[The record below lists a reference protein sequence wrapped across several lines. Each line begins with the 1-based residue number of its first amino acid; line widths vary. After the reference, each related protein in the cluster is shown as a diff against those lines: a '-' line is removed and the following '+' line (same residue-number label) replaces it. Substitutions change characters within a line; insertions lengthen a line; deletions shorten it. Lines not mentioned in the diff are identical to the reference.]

1 MKKNR
6 IYLLISFIFV
16 LVIVVLYIRGCNPTE
31 AFDTSLDTV
40 ETNRFQ
46 VNCSQEINKN
56 KHGDI
61 IDVGYICNVQLTDET
76 KLLNEAGE
84 TLTVNDFKPGDTIR
98 VILKKR
104 QYITET
110 KREFEASEIILLD
123 KATRK

>member
-56 KHGDI
+56 NHGAI
-61 IDVGYICNVQLTDET
+61 NDVGYMCDVQLTDET
-76 KLLNEAGE
+76 KLIDQAGK
-84 TLTVNDFKPGDTIR
+84 TLTVNDFKSGDNIR

-123 KATRK
+123 KATR